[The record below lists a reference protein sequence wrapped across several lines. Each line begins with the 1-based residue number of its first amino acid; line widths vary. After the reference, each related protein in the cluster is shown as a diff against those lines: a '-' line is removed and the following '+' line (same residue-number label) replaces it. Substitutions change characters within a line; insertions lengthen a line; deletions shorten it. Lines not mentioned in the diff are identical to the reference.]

1 MRKHLIKAGLII
13 SLAIGTTLGIHV
25 VSNHD
30 NSAFELTFANIEA
43 MASDSEGGGPITDP
57 NIALHSRLE
66 EQRTEYGTITSA
78 RGGLPRMKTRPMES
92 SWTTR
97 TESGQG
103 WSDLV

>member
-30 NSAFELTFANIEA
+30 NSAFGLTFANIEA

-57 NIALHSRLE
+57 NIVLHSKVERKYDKFGAMQSICCVLSHPDDQCNRKLE
-66 EQRTEYGTITSA
+66 FNCY
-78 RGGLPRMKTRPMES
+78 
-92 SWTTR
+92 
-97 TESGQG
+97 
-103 WSDLV
+103 

>member
-30 NSAFELTFANIEA
+30 NSAFGLTFANIEA

-66 EQRTEYGTITSA
+66 EQRTEYGTIRA
-78 RGGLPRMKTRPMES
+78 RCCRLGRPEDQCNYKLEYDCYK
-92 SWTTR
+92 WKN
-97 TESGQG
+97 
-103 WSDLV
+103 